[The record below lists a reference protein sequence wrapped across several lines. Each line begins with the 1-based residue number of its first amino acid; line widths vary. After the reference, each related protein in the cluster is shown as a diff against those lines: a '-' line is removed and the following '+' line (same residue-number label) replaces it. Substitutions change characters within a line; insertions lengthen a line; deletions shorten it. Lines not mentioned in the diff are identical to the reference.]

1 MSAYVYVSPYLSH
14 VYAHMHEHVPTH
26 AGTVIDQDQN
36 MLYKY
41 AGVHVSHGSWDTIRL
56 LRKSKVKIKTMTKSA
71 TAQQILICAQS
82 VSAFHSGQGA
92 TKV

>member
-1 MSAYVYVSPYLSH
+1 MVHMSAYVYVSPYLSH

-41 AGVHVSHGSWDTIRL
+41 AGVHVSHGS
-56 LRKSKVKIKTMTKSA
+56 
-71 TAQQILICAQS
+71 
-82 VSAFHSGQGA
+82 
-92 TKV
+92 